1 MKNNKGITLIALVV
15 TIIVLLILAGVSIAM
30 LTGDNGIL
38 TKAKEASYSNALGA
52 AKDEVALIAT
62 DAVAEY
68 YKQVYVKGNNAT
80 TGDKSL
86 NAYVT
91 DVLDDKRTL
100 ETDGVTYDYADGQIT
115 LTYSADGHK
124 VTSKTISNG
133 KITWNEITE

>member
-91 DVLDDKRTL
+91 GVLDKARTL
-100 ETDGVTYDYADGQIT
+100 ETDGVTYAYAGGKIT

-124 VTSKTISNG
+124 VESTSITNG
-133 KITWNEITE
+133 KITWGPIQ